1 MGPLTEICS
10 VVTLTR
16 VAACPATIL
25 EAPFTASRRSFTC
38 SDPLILLGGYTPPV
52 LWLLELFTITLVSNS
67 FLLWTVPSM
76 VRLGLEHQHSD
87 TAVAVVV
94 VSAGNRALT

>member
-1 MGPLTEICS
+1 M
-10 VVTLTR
+10 
-16 VAACPATIL
+16 
-25 EAPFTASRRSFTC
+25 
-38 SDPLILLGGYTPPV
+38 LLGGYTPPV